1 MREMTQ
7 RVFWKYETDSETVMF
22 EFDMYQMDHK
32 EMFLK
37 WVSFMN
43 AVGYVLD
50 PAEMEKMWNGE

>member
-1 MREMTQ
+1 MRE
-7 RVFWKYETDSETVMF
+7 RVFWKYETDSEVVML
-22 EFDMYQMDHK
+22 EFDMSEMDTK

-50 PAEMEKMWNGE
+50 PAEMESMWSGE